1 MIYKLLEINIY
12 CTSTSVVCADK
23 TLPSQDQIGKV
34 NELRCSLH
42 KGTMAPPDYYRYFY
56 GPEIDHVQVK
66 IITNKK
72 QNEFF
77 LS

>member
-1 MIYKLLEINIY
+1 MHID

-23 TLPSQDQIGKV
+23 TLPTQDQIGKV

-56 GPEIDHVQVK
+56 GPKSDHIQV
-66 IITNKK
+66 IINTNKK
-72 QNEFF
+72 QNECF
-77 LS
+77 